1 MKKYLSL
8 QAKKLYIQMDLTFAD
23 KDLKKCALD
32 KRKCQKKMGKARA
45 ELYLKR
51 IGDLYAAETL
61 EDVRYMPGYYHE
73 LSHDRKG
80 QWACDLDQPYRLVFR
95 PHEDP
100 IPEDENHKYIW
111 AEILGV
117 EIVEIVN
124 YHNEK

>member
-1 MKKYLSL
+1 
-8 QAKKLYIQMDLTFAD
+8 MDLTFAD
-23 KDLKKCALD
+23 KDLKKCASD
-32 KRKCQKKMGKARA
+32 QRKCQKEMGKLRA
-45 ELYLKR
+45 DLFLRR
-51 IGDLYAAETL
+51 IADLEAANTL
-61 EDVRYMPGYYHE
+61 EDVRYMPGHYHE
-73 LSHDRKG
+73 LTQDRKG

-124 YHNEK
+124 YHKEK